1 MAIGQGFGVDAG
13 GVIEVQVPACE
24 GVLPSQGGLPNA
36 WMGFLGDGHN
46 VEVMSTETVNTP
58 HVTLSFTASA
68 ALRDSF
74 QRVLVNLIALELVGK
89 QAHWNIVGP
98 NFRDLHL
105 NLDEVVGI
113 ARTGSDDVAERMRA
127 VNATPD
133 GRPATVAASA
143 TVPVAPEGEVLTTDA
158 VAYIVSAIEAV
169 VATLRDVHDTIDG
182 EDPSSS
188 GIIED
193 LTVRLE
199 QQAWF
204 LSAEVRKPVR

>member
-1 MAIGQGFGVDAG
+1 MQA
-13 GVIEVQVPACE
+13 PACE

-36 WMGFLGDGHN
+36 RMGFLGDGHN
-46 VEVMSTETVNTP
+46 VEVMSTETVKTP

-89 QAHWNIVGP
+89 QTHWNIVGP

-113 ARTGSDDVAERMRA
+113 ARTGSDD
-127 VNATPD
+127 ATPD

-158 VAYIVSAIEAV
+158 VSYIVSAIEEV

-193 LTVRLE
+193 LTVQLE

-204 LSAEVRKPVR
+204 LSAEIRKPVR

>member
-1 MAIGQGFGVDAG
+1 M
-13 GVIEVQVPACE
+13 QVPACE

-36 WMGFLGDGHN
+36 RMGFLGDGHN

-89 QAHWNIVGP
+89 QTHWNIVGP

-158 VAYIVSAIEAV
+158 VSYIVSAIEAV

-193 LTVRLE
+193 LTVQLE

-204 LSAEVRKPVR
+204 LSAEIRKPVR

>member
-1 MAIGQGFGVDAG
+1 
-13 GVIEVQVPACE
+13 
-24 GVLPSQGGLPNA
+24 
-36 WMGFLGDGHN
+36 
-46 VEVMSTETVNTP
+46 MSTETVNTP

-105 NLDEVVGI
+105 NLDEVV
-113 ARTGSDDVAERMRA
+113 AERMRA

-133 GRPATVAASA
+133 GRPATVAAST

-158 VAYIVSAIEAV
+158 VAYAISAIEAV
-169 VATLRDVHDTIDG
+169 VATLRDVHDTIDD

-193 LTVRLE
+193 LTNQLE

-204 LSAEVRKPVR
+204 LSAEIRKPVR

>member
-1 MAIGQGFGVDAG
+1 MQA
-13 GVIEVQVPACE
+13 PACG
-24 GVLPSQGGLPNA
+24 GVLPSQAGLPDA
-36 WMGFLGDGHN
+36 RMGFLGGGHKI
-46 VEVMSTETVNTP
+46 ETMSTETVNTP

-74 QRVLVNLIALELVGK
+74 QRVLVDLIALELVGK

-143 TVPVAPEGEVLTTDA
+143 TVPVAPEGEVLATDA

-169 VATLRDVHDTIDG
+169 VATLREVHDTVDG

-193 LTVRLE
+193 LTVQLE

>member
-1 MAIGQGFGVDAG
+1 
-13 GVIEVQVPACE
+13 
-24 GVLPSQGGLPNA
+24 
-36 WMGFLGDGHN
+36 
-46 VEVMSTETVNTP
+46 MSTETVNTP

-68 ALRDSF
+68 ALRDSL

-193 LTVRLE
+193 LTVQLE
-199 QQAWF
+199 QQAWV
-204 LSAEVRKPVR
+204 LSAEIRKPVR

>member
-1 MAIGQGFGVDAG
+1 
-13 GVIEVQVPACE
+13 
-24 GVLPSQGGLPNA
+24 
-36 WMGFLGDGHN
+36 
-46 VEVMSTETVNTP
+46 MSTETVNTP

-74 QRVLVNLIALELVGK
+74 QRVLVDLIALELVGK

-127 VNATPD
+127 V
-133 GRPATVAASA
+133 AASA

-169 VATLRDVHDTIDG
+169 VATLREVHDTVDG

-193 LTVRLE
+193 LTVQLE